1 MVKSVERAI
10 QICELLGEGGALSLA
25 QIARRIQAPKTTVYE
40 ILATLESQRLVL
52 RDDVAGT
59 FNLGMRLISLGQ
71 LAQRGFELRRV
82 VLPFLQQLNRE
93 LDETVHL
100 TVLEEDHVLYVEC
113 VESSKRLRTYS
124 VIGIRGPL
132 YCTAVGKAIL
142 AYLPPAERRSLVE
155 RMQFETFTPNTIVSR
170 ESLESDLHAISARG
184 YSIDDE
190 EHEPGVRCVG
200 APIFDARG
208 RVVASISVSGP
219 TQRVTRE
226 AVPGLAERVTAVT
239 DQISRQLTSTGRV
252 GAALVPSRTAA
263 GHE

>member
-1 MVKSVERAI
+1 M
-10 QICELLGEGGALSLA
+10 
-25 QIARRIQAPKTTVYE
+25 
-40 ILATLESQRLVL
+40 
-52 RDDVAGT
+52 
-59 FNLGMRLISLGQ
+59 
-71 LAQRGFELRRV
+71 
-82 VLPFLQQLNRE
+82 
-93 LDETVHL
+93 
-100 TVLEEDHVLYVEC
+100 
-113 VESSKRLRTYS
+113 
-124 VIGIRGPL
+124 
-132 YCTAVGKAIL
+132 GKAIL